1 VPNVSWYQ
9 IGAVLHCNG
18 TRVSDPD
25 PHRSGSRRA
34 KKPQKYKKVK
44 IFNALKSWMFSF
56 EGLRI
61 LL

>member
-1 VPNVSWYQ
+1 MLVGTKSGRFFTVTVPGFR
-9 IGAVLHCNG
+9 IRIR
-18 TRVSDPD
+18 TDPD
-25 PHRSGSRRA
+25 QGGQ